1 MLLLKKFNDSIS
13 GSDNNNNNKNNN
25 NYNNNS
31 DNLLFDIRFA
41 ENYIS
46 PPFMYSISDIIS
58 WVTDLKNY
66 VWNCRQLN

>member
-1 MLLLKKFNDSIS
+1 MLLLKKFNDSV
-13 GSDNNNNNKNNN
+13 SDSYNNNNNKNNN
-25 NYNNNS
+25 NN

-41 ENYIS
+41 ENYVS
-46 PPFMYSISDIIS
+46 PSFMYRISDIIS